1 MKKGHAWALLPIVA
15 FLVLFIGYGIWND
28 YNFYKMPAIAGFVTA
43 LVIAF
48 FMNPKVPFYEK
59 LNVAARGMADEN
71 VMIMCLVFVMAGAFS
86 GAVNAA
92 GGAEATV
99 NFGLSILPQNIAV
112 VGIFI
117 IGCFISTSMGTS
129 VGTITVLAPIAI
141 GMAEKTTLS
150 VPLCLGAA
158 MCGAMFGDNLS
169 MISDT
174 TIAATRTQSCAMKD
188 KFRENIKLVFPA
200 AIGTLIILFIKT
212 MGVSYT
218 VAESLHYDLV
228 RIVPYMVV
236 LIGAL
241 VGGNVILLLAGGTIL
256 SLGVGLFYGDFGPK
270 DIFTVLGDG
279 ITSMYDITV
288 ISIIVAGVVA
298 LIRMNGGIDWILYVI
313 RRLVRSKKGAEL
325 GIAALSAAVDCAT
338 ANNTIAIVIAGP
350 VAKEIAEEFDISP
363 KRTASLLDIFTSVCQ
378 GLIPYGA
385 QILTAVSFT
394 VGTAVEISPVELM
407 PYCYYPMLM
416 TVSVLLFIFFGGKH
430 KNMAEKDAK

>member
-1 MKKGHAWALLPIVA
+1 MKKGNAWALTPIIV
-15 FLVLFIGYGIWND
+15 FLVLFIGYGIWNNND
-28 YNFYKMPAIAGFVTA
+28 FYKMPAIAGFVTA
-43 LVIAF
+43 LVVAF
-48 FMNPKVPFYEK
+48 LLNRKVTFHEK
-59 LNVAARGMADEN
+59 LEAAAKGMADEN

-92 GGAEATV
+92 GGADSTV
-99 NFGLSILPQNIAV
+99 NFGLSILPSNVTV
-112 VGIFI
+112 VGVFL

-129 VGTITVLAPIAI
+129 VGTITVLSPIAI
-141 GMAEKTTLS
+141 GIAEKTGFP
-150 VPLCLGAA
+150 VALCLGAA
-158 MCGAMFGDNLS
+158 VCGAMFGDNLS

-174 TIAATRTQSCAMKD
+174 TIAATRTQGCDMKD
-188 KFRENIKLVFPA
+188 KFRENIKLVLPA
-200 AIGTLIILFIKT
+200 AIITIAILFVKT
-212 MGVSYT
+212 IGSEYQIT
-218 VAESLHYDLV
+218 ETLHYDIV
-228 RIVPYMVV
+228 RILPYLVV

-241 VGGNVILLLAGGTIL
+241 IGANVIMLLAVGTVL
-256 SLGVGLFYGDFGPK
+256 SLGVGLYYGDFGLK
-270 DIFTVLGDG
+270 DIFTVMGNG

-313 RRLVRSKKGAEL
+313 RKLVRGKKGAEV

-350 VAKEIAEEFDISP
+350 VAKEIAEEYGIEP

-394 VGTAVEISPVELM
+394 VGTALEISPVDLIA
-407 PYCYYPMLM
+407 YCYYPMLM
-416 TVSVLLFIFFGGKH
+416 AVSALVFILIGK
-430 KNMAEKDAK
+430 KKA

>member
-1 MKKGHAWALLPIVA
+1 MKKGNAWALTPIIV

-28 YNFYKMPAIAGFVTA
+28 NDFYKMPAIAGFVTA
-43 LVIAF
+43 LVVAF
-48 FMNPKVPFYEK
+48 LLNRKVSLHEK
-59 LNVAARGMADEN
+59 LETAAKGMADEN

-92 GGAEATV
+92 GGADSTV
-99 NFGLSILPQNIAV
+99 NFGLSILPSNVAV
-112 VGIFI
+112 VGVFL

-129 VGTITVLAPIAI
+129 VGTITVLSPIAI
-141 GMAEKTTLS
+141 GIAEKTGFP
-150 VPLCLGAA
+150 VALCLGAA
-158 MCGAMFGDNLS
+158 VCGAMFGDNLS

-174 TIAATRTQSCAMKD
+174 TIAATRTQGCDMKD
-188 KFRENIKLVFPA
+188 KFRENIKLVLPA
-200 AIGTLIILFIKT
+200 AIITIAILFVKT
-212 MGVSYT
+212 MGSEYQIT
-218 VAESLHYDLV
+218 EPLNYDIV
-228 RIVPYMVV
+228 RILPYLVV
-236 LIGAL
+236 LVGALIGA
-241 VGGNVILLLAGGTIL
+241 NVIMLLAGGTVL
-256 SLGVGLFYGDFGPK
+256 SLCVGLYYGDFGLK
-270 DIFTVLGDG
+270 DIFTVMGDG

-313 RRLVRSKKGAEL
+313 RKLVRGKKGAEV

-350 VAKEIAEEFDISP
+350 VAKEIAEEYGIEP

-394 VGTAVEISPVELM
+394 VGTALEISPVDLIA
-407 PYCYYPMLM
+407 YCYYPMLM
-416 TVSVLLFIFFGGKH
+416 AVSALIFIIIGK
-430 KNMAEKDAK
+430 KKA

>member
-1 MKKGHAWALLPIVA
+1 MKKGNAWALTPIIV

-28 YNFYKMPAIAGFVTA
+28 NDFYKMPAIAGFVTA
-43 LVIAF
+43 LVVAF
-48 FMNPKVPFYEK
+48 LLNRKVSFHEK
-59 LNVAARGMADEN
+59 LETAAKGMADEN

-92 GGAEATV
+92 GGADSTV
-99 NFGLSILPQNIAV
+99 NFGLSILPSNVAV
-112 VGIFI
+112 VGVFL

-129 VGTITVLAPIAI
+129 VGTITLLSPIAI
-141 GMAEKTTLS
+141 GIAEKTGFP
-150 VPLCLGAA
+150 VALCLGAA
-158 MCGAMFGDNLS
+158 VCGAMFGDNLS

-174 TIAATRTQSCAMKD
+174 TIAATRTQGCDMKD
-188 KFRENIKLVFPA
+188 KFRENIKLVLPA
-200 AIGTLIILFIKT
+200 AIITIAILFVKT
-212 MGVSYT
+212 MGSEYQIT
-218 VAESLHYDLV
+218 EPLNYDIV
-228 RIVPYMVV
+228 RILPYLVV
-236 LIGAL
+236 LVGALIGA
-241 VGGNVILLLAGGTIL
+241 NVIMLLAGGTVL
-256 SLGVGLFYGDFGPK
+256 SLCVGLYYGDFGLK
-270 DIFTVLGDG
+270 DIFTVMGDG

-313 RRLVRSKKGAEL
+313 RKLVRGKKGAEV

-350 VAKEIAEEFDISP
+350 VAKEIAEEYGIEP

-394 VGTAVEISPVELM
+394 VGTALEISPVDLIA
-407 PYCYYPMLM
+407 YCYYPILM
-416 TVSVLLFIFFGGKH
+416 AVSALLFIIIGK
-430 KNMAEKDAK
+430 KKA

>member
-1 MKKGHAWALLPIVA
+1 MKKGNAWALTPIIV

-28 YNFYKMPAIAGFVTA
+28 NDFYKMPAIAGFVTA
-43 LVIAF
+43 LVVAF
-48 FMNPKVPFYEK
+48 LLNRKVSFHEK
-59 LNVAARGMADEN
+59 LETAAKGMADEN

-92 GGAEATV
+92 GGADSTV
-99 NFGLSILPQNIAV
+99 NFGLSILPSNVAV
-112 VGIFI
+112 VGVFL

-129 VGTITVLAPIAI
+129 VGTITVLSPIAI
-141 GMAEKTTLS
+141 GIAEKTGFP
-150 VPLCLGAA
+150 VALCLGAA
-158 MCGAMFGDNLS
+158 VCGAMFGDNLS

-174 TIAATRTQSCAMKD
+174 TIAATRTQGCDMKD
-188 KFRENIKLVFPA
+188 KFRENIKLVLPA
-200 AIGTLIILFIKT
+200 AIITIAILFVKT
-212 MGVSYT
+212 MGSEYQIN
-218 VAESLHYDLV
+218 EPLNYDIV
-228 RIVPYMVV
+228 RILPYLVV
-236 LIGAL
+236 LVGALIGA
-241 VGGNVILLLAGGTIL
+241 NVIMLLAGGTVL
-256 SLGVGLFYGDFGPK
+256 SLCVGLYYGDFGLK
-270 DIFTVLGDG
+270 DIFTVMGDG

-313 RRLVRSKKGAEL
+313 RKLVRGKKGAEV

-350 VAKEIAEEFDISP
+350 VAKEIAEEYDIEP

-394 VGTAVEISPVELM
+394 VGTALEISPVDLIA
-407 PYCYYPMLM
+407 YCYYPILM
-416 TVSVLLFIFFGGKH
+416 AVSALLFIIIGK
-430 KNMAEKDAK
+430 KKA

>member
-1 MKKGHAWALLPIVA
+1 MKKGNAWALTPIIV

-28 YNFYKMPAIAGFVTA
+28 NDFYKMPAIAGFVTA
-43 LVIAF
+43 LVVAF
-48 FMNPKVPFYEK
+48 LLNRKVSFHEK
-59 LNVAARGMADEN
+59 LETAAKGMADEN

-92 GGAEATV
+92 GGADSTV
-99 NFGLSILPQNIAV
+99 NFGLSILPSNVAV
-112 VGIFI
+112 VGVFL

-129 VGTITVLAPIAI
+129 VGTITVLSPIAI
-141 GMAEKTTLS
+141 GIAEKTGFP
-150 VPLCLGAA
+150 VALCLGAA
-158 MCGAMFGDNLS
+158 VCGAMFGDNLS

-174 TIAATRTQSCAMKD
+174 TIAATRTQGCDMKD
-188 KFRENIKLVFPA
+188 KFRENIKLVLPA
-200 AIGTLIILFIKT
+200 AIITIAILFVKT
-212 MGVSYT
+212 MGSEYQIT
-218 VAESLHYDLV
+218 EPLNYDIV
-228 RIVPYMVV
+228 RILPYLVV
-236 LIGAL
+236 LVGALIGA
-241 VGGNVILLLAGGTIL
+241 NVIMLLAGGTVL
-256 SLGVGLFYGDFGPK
+256 SLCVGLYYGDFGLK
-270 DIFTVLGDG
+270 DIFTVMGDG

-313 RRLVRSKKGAEL
+313 RKLVRGKKGAEV

-350 VAKEIAEEFDISP
+350 VAKEIAEEYGIEP

-394 VGTAVEISPVELM
+394 VGTALEISPVDLIA
-407 PYCYYPMLM
+407 YCYYPILM
-416 TVSVLLFIFFGGKH
+416 AVSALLFIIIGK
-430 KNMAEKDAK
+430 KKA

>member
-1 MKKGHAWALLPIVA
+1 MKKGNAWALTPIIV
-15 FLVLFIGYGIWND
+15 FLVLFIGYGIWNNND
-28 YNFYKMPAIAGFVTA
+28 FYKMPAIAGFVTA
-43 LVIAF
+43 LVVAF
-48 FMNPKVPFYEK
+48 LLNRKVTFHEK
-59 LNVAARGMADEN
+59 LEAAAKGMADEN

-92 GGAEATV
+92 GGADSTV
-99 NFGLSILPQNIAV
+99 NFGLSILPSNVAV
-112 VGIFI
+112 VGVFL

-129 VGTITVLAPIAI
+129 VGTITVLSPIAI
-141 GMAEKTTLS
+141 GIAEKTGFP
-150 VPLCLGAA
+150 VALCLGAA
-158 MCGAMFGDNLS
+158 VCGAMFGDNLS

-174 TIAATRTQSCAMKD
+174 TIAATRTQGCDMKD
-188 KFRENIKLVFPA
+188 KFRENIKLVLPA
-200 AIGTLIILFIKT
+200 AIITIVILFVKT
-212 MGVSYT
+212 MGSEYQIT
-218 VAESLHYDLV
+218 ENLHYDIV
-228 RIVPYMVV
+228 RILPYLVV

-241 VGGNVILLLAGGTIL
+241 IGANVIMLLAGGTVL
-256 SLGVGLFYGDFGPK
+256 SLGVGLYYGDFGLK
-270 DIFTVLGDG
+270 DIFTVMGNG

-313 RRLVRSKKGAEL
+313 RKLVRGKKGAEV

-350 VAKEIAEEFDISP
+350 VAKEIAEEYSIEP

-394 VGTAVEISPVELM
+394 VGTALEISPVDLIA
-407 PYCYYPMLM
+407 YCYYPMLM
-416 TVSVLLFIFFGGKH
+416 AVSALIFIIIGK
-430 KNMAEKDAK
+430 KKA